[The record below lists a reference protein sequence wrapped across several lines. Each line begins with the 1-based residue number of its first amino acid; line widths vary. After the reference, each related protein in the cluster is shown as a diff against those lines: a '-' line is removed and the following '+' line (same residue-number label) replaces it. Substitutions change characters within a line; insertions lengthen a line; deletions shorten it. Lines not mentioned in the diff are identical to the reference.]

1 MPLARGPV
9 ASAVEPLTAAVAKLR
24 TLPVTSTSYERLR
37 PLILE
42 ADTILASVL
51 MAGEDLGALEER
63 FASLGEEAQRTIANR
78 IADFARRL
86 GAGISARI
94 ESVTR
99 QAARVPNT
107 LAQTVLP
114 ILLAAKRDVERY
126 VGGGVDFFDRSQNRA
141 LVAVVAICAAL
152 IFSGSGKKWFS

>member
-1 MPLARGPV
+1 MPLARGSV
-9 ASAVEPLTAAVAKLR
+9 ASSVEPLTSAVARLR

-42 ADTILASVL
+42 ADTLLASV
-51 MAGEDLGALEER
+51 MAGDDDLGALEER
-63 FASLGEEAQRTIANR
+63 FGALGDDAQRTIASR
-78 IADFARRL
+78 VSDFARRL
-86 GAGISARI
+86 SAGISARI

-126 VGGGVDFFDRSQNRA
+126 AGAAGGFVDRVQTRMLLGVLA
-141 LVAVVAICAAL
+141 TAAVVWAL
-152 IFSGSGKKWFS
+152 ATRMR

>member
-1 MPLARGPV
+1 MPLARGSV
-9 ASAVEPLTAAVAKLR
+9 ASSVAPLTSAVARLR

-42 ADTILASVL
+42 ADTLLASV
-51 MAGEDLGALEER
+51 MAGDDDLGSLEER
-63 FASLGEEAQRTIANR
+63 FDALGDDAQRTIAAR
-78 IADFARRL
+78 VSDFARRL
-86 GAGISARI
+86 SAGISARI

-126 VGGGVDFFDRSQNRA
+126 AGAAGGFVDRVQTRMLLGVLA
-141 LVAVVAICAAL
+141 TAAVVWVLATRMR
-152 IFSGSGKKWFS
+152 

>member
-1 MPLARGPV
+1 MGMPLAASQV
-9 ASAVEPLTAAVAKLR
+9 SSAVEPLTAAIAKLR

-37 PLILE
+37 PLVLE
-42 ADTILASVL
+42 ADTILASVML
-51 MAGEDLGALEER
+51 AGPDELGALDAQ
-63 FASLGEEAQRTIANR
+63 FAQLGEDAQRRIVSR

-86 GAGISARI
+86 GAAIDARI

-126 VGGGVDFFDRSQNRA
+126 AGAAGGFVDRVQTRMLLGVLA
-141 LVAVVAICAAL
+141 TAAVVFAL
-152 IFSGSGKKWFS
+152 ATRMR